1 MNYDNRGSRFG
12 TLVLYPGLGTKA
24 YFSFGVVVGLG
35 LTGLNNWKSAVSVL

>member
-12 TLVLYPGLGTKA
+12 RLGTVPWPKA